1 MSSRHS
7 ASPSHADSAYAWA
20 RLSAAVLLSTI
31 GGVGMWAVVVVLPAV
46 QAEFGVARA
55 DASLPYTLTLLSLA
69 AGGIMMGRLADRFGI
84 IFPVIGGSIAV
95 SFGYILASQA
105 TTLWQ
110 FALVHGLVIGFLGGS
125 ATFGPLI
132 ADVSHWFNRR
142 RGMAV
147 AICASG
153 SYLAGTVWPP
163 VVQRLV
169 DAYGWRQS
177 FFGIGLFCAATMLP
191 LSLALR
197 RKPPEHQI
205 SEAAMAAAGSQMRLG
220 ISANALLGLLVV
232 AGIACCVAMSMRQV
246 HMVAYCGDL
255 GYGAARG
262 AEMISLMLGFGV
274 VSRLVSGWIA
284 DRIGGLATV
293 LLGSTL
299 QAFALLLYIPFDS
312 LPSLYVIA
320 ILFGLFQGGIVPS
333 YAVVVREY
341 LAPAEAGTHVGIVL
355 MATMIG
361 MALGG
366 WLSGALYDLTG
377 SYQAAF
383 INGVLWNL
391 LNIAVV
397 LWLLLRSRG
406 QRLAP
411 A

>member
-1 MSSRHS
+1 
-7 ASPSHADSAYAWA
+7 
-20 RLSAAVLLSTI
+20 
-31 GGVGMWAVVVVLPAV
+31 
-46 QAEFGVARA
+46 
-55 DASLPYTLTLLSLA
+55 
-69 AGGIMMGRLADRFGI
+69 
-84 IFPVIGGSIAV
+84 
-95 SFGYILASQA
+95 
-105 TTLWQ
+105 
-110 FALVHGLVIGFLGGS
+110 
-125 ATFGPLI
+125 
-132 ADVSHWFNRR
+132 
-142 RGMAV
+142 
-147 AICASG
+147 
-153 SYLAGTVWPP
+153 
-163 VVQRLV
+163 
-169 DAYGWRQS
+169 
-177 FFGIGLFCAATMLP
+177 
-191 LSLALR
+191 
-197 RKPPEHQI
+197 
-205 SEAAMAAAGSQMRLG
+205 
-220 ISANALLGLLVV
+220 
-232 AGIACCVAMSMRQV
+232 
-246 HMVAYCGDL
+246 
-255 GYGAARG
+255 
-262 AEMISLMLGFGV
+262 MISLMLGFGV